1 MPVAMRLMVQ
11 QVGHPLGE
19 VFPSVQKNVG
29 DCFSAFLVGPA
40 NQSVEIDVTVFHDG
54 RSLCYEGPLWE
65 HGATITATLRR
76 SKRSILSR

>member
-40 NQSVEIDVTVFHDG
+40 NLHDG